1 MMAQAQPHTAE
12 AYQILIL
19 DDTGKL
25 AGSLAG
31 RSAPNGRGRFDC
43 RTAATFAQFD
53 SLFQQRA
60 WDLILCYDGHAP
72 CATTVLLQL
81 AARVQPQTPVIV
93 AGEQVAACAAFE
105 FGRLGAQEF
114 IATTEPQRLAD
125 CLRGVLAARLVA
137 TKAGS
142 STVDRTSVTTQ
153 YTVSTQ
159 EQAEDELRRS
169 EAYLRSLVNS
179 QTAFNLRVDMEGR
192 ISYCNERYRSQFAW
206 AASSIVGMTPLEVV
220 HPDDQHK
227 VYAAVAECFAD
238 PEKIERFEIRKRTEH
253 GNYMWTLWEFSAVVG
268 SDGSIQEIHCVGFDI
283 TQQKRAEEAL
293 LEANHLLEQRIR
305 ERTAELEEE
314 RNLLRTM
321 VDAIPD
327 FIYVKDRQHRMV
339 LNNLAHVE
347 SVGRVNNDELI
358 GKTDLELYP
367 QALAHQFHADE
378 DDLFASEQPI
388 LNLEEH
394 SVRPDG
400 SNAWMLT
407 TKVPLRNVHGEV
419 TGLVGVTRD
428 ITTLKLAEAAIKAA
442 LAHEKELG
450 ELKSRLVSMASHEF
464 RNPLA
469 VILTTAETLA
479 LMWEQWDKPKIG
491 ERLDRI
497 RDQSLRLT
505 AITEDV
511 LQLTRLQTGRSKFAP
526 APGDLDELCAR
537 IARDLAE
544 LPGNEDRIQYVCV
557 QRPLPAV
564 YDARLLQQAIGN
576 LLHNAL
582 KYSPPDKSVRIAL
595 EHVSGQITGQVRV
608 CIADEGIGIPTE
620 DLQRLFEP
628 FRRAANVG
636 EIQGTGLGLA
646 IAKEAIE
653 LHGGTIA
660 VDSRVGAG
668 TTFIVTLPEAGPVQ
682 PD

>member
-19 DDTGKL
+19 DDTVTL
-25 AGSLAG
+25 AGLLAESPDPEG
-31 RSAPNGRGRFDC
+31 SGRFDC

-53 SLFQQRA
+53 TLFQQQV
-60 WDLILCYDGHAP
+60 WDVILCYHGHSP
-72 CATTVLLQL
+72 CATIVLLQL
-81 AARVQPQTPVIV
+81 AARVQPKTPVVV

-105 FGRLGAQEF
+105 FGRLGAREF
-114 IATTEPQRLAD
+114 VETTEPQRLSD
-125 CLRGVLAARLVA
+125 CIRGVLATRLAARE
-137 TKAGS
+137 AGS
-142 STVDRTSVTTQ
+142 ATVDRTPVAAQHTA
-153 YTVSTQ
+153 STQ
-159 EQAEDELRRS
+159 GQAEDELRRS

-179 QTAFNLRVDMEGR
+179 QTAFNLRVNMEGR
-192 ISYCNERYRSQFAW
+192 ISYCNERYRRQFAW
-206 AASSIVGMTPLEVV
+206 AAQSIVGMTPLEVV
-220 HPDDQHK
+220 HPEDQHK

-238 PEKIERFEIRKRTEH
+238 PEKIERFEIRKRTES
-253 GNYMWTLWEFSAVVG
+253 GDYMWTLWEFSAVLDSV
-268 SDGSIQEIHCVGFDI
+268 GSIQEIHCVGFDI
-283 TQQKRAEEAL
+283 TQQKRAEAAL
-293 LEANHLLEQRIR
+293 LEANHLLEQRIG

-347 SVGRVNNDELI
+347 SVGRASSAELI

-367 QALAHQFHADE
+367 QALARQFHADE
-378 DDLFASEQPI
+378 DDLFASAQPI
-388 LNLEEH
+388 INLEEH
-394 SVRPDG
+394 SIRPDG

-442 LAHEKELG
+442 LAHEQELG

-469 VILTTAETLA
+469 AILTTAETLT
-479 LMWEQWDKPKIG
+479 LMWERWDKAKIG
-491 ERLDRI
+491 DRLDRI
-497 RDQSLRLT
+497 RDQALRLT

-511 LQLTRLQTGRSKFAP
+511 LQLTRLQTGRGKFTP
-526 APGDLDELCAR
+526 EPGDLDELCAR
-537 IARDLAE
+537 VVRDLAE
-544 LPGNEDRIQYVCV
+544 LPAYHNRIRYDCA

-564 YDARLLQQAIGN
+564 FDTRLLQQALGN

-582 KYSPPDKSVRIAL
+582 KYSPPEKSVRIIL
-595 EHVSGQITGQVRV
+595 EHAPGQVTV
-608 CIADEGIGIPTE
+608 CITDEGIGIPAE

-646 IAKEAIE
+646 IAKEAVE

-660 VDSRVGAG
+660 VKSRVGVG
-668 TTFIVTLPEAGPVQ
+668 TTFIVTLPEGMPAQ
-682 PD
+682 AD